1 MDRLVHQRQTIDRE
15 GREFYGTRTKDIS
28 RRSQRR
34 SRMSPDFLLSLGELW
49 NPFSSFFADTSST
62 GDNCFSK
69 TYSLSLSQIIC
80 IFTIPTVHRIN
91 LLELTIFLNIWGFL
105 LFWGF
110 GFFFS
115 LFLNPPSLT
124 WCSSWLQTNAYIEFP
139 CPSCTITII
148 DEISIWLTL
157 SQPCLYPLFNAPP
170 TTTAS
175 KKQNQWLALMLFVAY
190 QSAGYCN
197 FFHFLWSSTKIA
209 FLSWPT
215 PTPVCSPLIQG
226 PPVIVQRPTNL
237 NKVREAPS
245 RPQMS
250 LPPRSWRDL
259 WRLSAT
265 LPPWP
270 KCQGTQSYSDY
281 GIYRSI
287 L

>member
-1 MDRLVHQRQTIDRE
+1 M
-15 GREFYGTRTKDIS
+15 
-28 RRSQRR
+28 
-34 SRMSPDFLLSLGELW
+34 SLGELW
-49 NPFSSFFADTSST
+49 NSFLFLLLRHSWT
-62 GDNCFSK
+62 GDNCLFVCFFCFLFFVFVFKTLFSHV
-69 TYSLSLSQIIC
+69 IC
-80 IFTIPTVHRIN
+80 IFTI
-91 LLELTIFLNIWGFL
+91 LTSGNHSQHKSTWAKFSNIC
-105 LFWGF
+105 
-110 GFFFS
+110 
-115 LFLNPPSLT
+115 FLNPAPLA

-139 CPSCTITII
+139 CPNCTVTIL

-157 SQPCLYPLFNAPP
+157 SQPRLYPLFNAPP

-281 GIYRSI
+281 GIYRSV

>member
-15 GREFYGTRTKDIS
+15 GREFYITRTKDIS

-34 SRMSPDFLLSLGELW
+34 SRMSSDFHLSLGELW
-49 NPFSSFFADTSST
+49 NPFSFFFADTSST

-69 TYSLSLSQIIC
+69 TYFLSLSHVIC

-175 KKQNQWLALMLFVAY
+175 KRWNLWLVLAFMLFVT
-190 QSAGYCN
+190 SSIFCG
-197 FFHFLWSSTKIA
+197 STKTA
-209 FLSWPT
+209 FLNWFFPSPLF
-215 PTPVCSPLIQG
+215 SPLIRVS
-226 PPVIVQRPTNL
+226 PVAVQQPWMNWVYLKGRL
-237 NKVREAPS
+237 EMKKDGQAREGQSQDKGFWS
-245 RPQMS
+245 R
-250 LPPRSWRDL
+250 L
-259 WRLSAT
+259 
-265 LPPWP
+265 
-270 KCQGTQSYSDY
+270 KY
-281 GIYRSI
+281 
-287 L
+287 